1 MSNSDTNMDSKFR
14 KKIKY
19 VNDAKK
25 NTKKL
30 KKSLLHLNELT
41 IKYYDSLIIANFL
54 KLKVEEAE
62 KKLITEKNDFTF
74 EELFKE
80 WKKSFSSDKIKS
92 LKNKFL
98 IDEVFTQVQLYDKK
112 QHKIFINDIEYLK
125 SSKEYLK
132 YIDENALNNMGP
144 KQMIDN
150 IDKIVN
156 GTKIDIFGIDKE
168 IDYSKLKNL
177 EEENK
182 EKKE

>member
-1 MSNSDTNMDSKFR
+1 MSNLDTNMDSKFR

-25 NTKKL
+25 NTNKL

-41 IKYYDSLIIANFL
+41 MKYYDSLIIANVV
-54 KLKVEEAE
+54 KLKVEKIE
-62 KKLITEKNDFTF
+62 KKLMTEKNVFTF

-80 WKKSFSSDKIKS
+80 WKKSFSQDYTKS
-92 LKNKFL
+92 LKNKFF
-98 IDEVFTQVQLYDKK
+98 IDEAFTQVQLYDEK
-112 QHKIFINDIEYLK
+112 QYKILTHDIEYLK

-132 YIDENALNNMGP
+132 FIDENALNNIGP

-150 IDKIVN
+150 IDKIAN

-168 IDYSKLKNL
+168 IDYSKLKKL
-177 EEENK
+177 EEEKN
-182 EKKE
+182 

>member
-1 MSNSDTNMDSKFR
+1 MSNLDTNMDSKFR

-25 NTKKL
+25 NTNKL

-41 IKYYDSLIIANFL
+41 MKYYDSLIIANFL
-54 KLKVEEAE
+54 KLKVKEIE
-62 KKLITEKNDFTF
+62 KKLMTEKNVFTF

-80 WKKSFSSDKIKS
+80 WKKSFSQDYTKS
-92 LKNKFL
+92 LKNKFF
-98 IDEVFTQVQLYDKK
+98 IDEAFTQVQLYDEK
-112 QHKIFINDIEYLK
+112 QYKILTHDIEYLK

-132 YIDENALNNMGP
+132 FIDENALNNIGP

-150 IDKIVN
+150 IDKIAN

-168 IDYSKLKNL
+168 IDYSKLKKL
-177 EEENK
+177 EEEKN
-182 EKKE
+182 